1 MLAQW
6 RQTTL
11 MVSSNATLS
20 ISGNDSADMLHTQ
33 YLKHEC
39 DKTKQKNQNREIS
52 TQLSYNLS
60 TQNDVAFS
68 EKKKKTRGQQT
79 RSTLRQ
85 PSHIKPRAH
94 TYQHSENIWDEV
106 SCRGIRTSKIHLLWC
121 FDSDIDRANN
131 TFAFVKGRIQVTS
144 IFCRARNS
152 SISFI
157 LS

>member
-1 MLAQW
+1 
-6 RQTTL
+6 

-68 EKKKKTRGQQT
+68 EKKKNTRPT
-79 RSTLRQ
+79 
-85 PSHIKPRAH
+85 
-94 TYQHSENIWDEV
+94 
-106 SCRGIRTSKIHLLWC
+106 
-121 FDSDIDRANN
+121 N
-131 TFAFVKGRIQVTS
+131 T
-144 IFCRARNS
+144 
-152 SISFI
+152 
-157 LS
+157 